1 MTVTAELADGR
12 TLEFPDGTDP
22 AVVQATVKKVIG
34 VSKQEPQKAQPEEN
48 PRSIGNLAGAAI
60 EPNLALGSGMVATP
74 LAGLAGIAGTLLPG
88 KEGQGAE
95 WARNVQQA
103 LTYEPKTT
111 GGKNA
116 MSVIAYPFEKLA
128 EGADWAGGKAADITG
143 SPAVGAAVN
152 TAIQAAPM
160 IAGSKYMPS
169 LPKIGESGV
178 VQGAQHIAGNLFGP
192 VEGRAGRLYRSVA
205 GPDKVDQVIAE
216 MIANRQGNLTAGQAA
231 APAGSAEFSALQ
243 KIIESRDPSKYGTA
257 GIEGAQEAARQSAIG
272 TIAKTPS
279 DLINAVEL
287 RKAHGK
293 EAYGIAGKD
302 LIKGDAEFA
311 ELLSRPSMSH
321 VIKRASELAA
331 EEGKPFKI
339 GKDIPEQVISGKI
352 VGESG
357 QPLIQ
362 SIIPAQQ
369 AKYPVDSLHYIKMAM
384 DDLIKNPER
393 FGIGA
398 AEAKAIGNTQSKFV
412 DWIGNKSKAY
422 DLARTGYIEDSIPVN
437 QMKTGQSLQS
447 SLSNSLGSGERP
459 TVFANAVKKAGEDVS
474 YTTGKPRMADL
485 TPSQQKVVNSIVDEL
500 RADDKFMKMARE
512 GHPEAMRRIGATME
526 KMPVGGPW
534 SVKYTIARTILNKLE
549 GKGTEKTL
557 DYMSKIAD
565 DPAKVAQVMK
575 DAAPYKRSQ
584 MTDEMLKRLY
594 YPAAGISAAQ
604 Q

>member
-34 VSKQEPQKAQPEEN
+34 AVKQDTPKAVQEEN

-178 VQGAQHIAGNLFGP
+178 VQGAQNIAGNLFGP
-192 VEGRAGRLYRSVA
+192 VKGRAGRLYRNVA

-231 APAGSAEFSALQ
+231 APAGSAEFAALQ

-257 GIEGAQEAARQSAIG
+257 GIEGAQEAARQAAIG
-272 TIAKTPS
+272 DIARLQSWKNPVLS
-279 DLINAVEL
+279 EMEAAKAVREANANVNYSSAFGNAI
-287 RKAHGK
+287 KA
-293 EAYGIAGKD
+293 D
-302 LIKGDAEFA
+302 
-311 ELLSRPSMSH
+311 P
-321 VIKRASELAA
+321 ELALMSKNPYFKDALPDALKLA
-331 EEGKPFKI
+331 EANKI
-339 GKDIPEQVISGKI
+339 NPKTNLTEFLHFIKVSLDKQLLKRGDTALGNTEKATVTRLKDNV
-352 VGESG
+352 
-357 QPLIQ
+357 
-362 SIIPAQQ
+362 
-369 AKYPVDSLHYIKMAM
+369 VDWIER
-384 DDLIKNPER
+384 KNPEYEKGR
-393 FGIGA
+393 IQF
-398 AEAKAIGNTQSKFV
+398 
-412 DWIGNKSKAY
+412 
-422 DLARTGYIEDSIPVN
+422 IEDSAPIN
-437 QMKTGQSLQS
+437 QMKTGQALESA
-447 SLSNSLGSGERP
+447 LSNSLGSGERP